1 MGCGVWGVG
10 RGVLLICI
18 LRFPPNESDVGGL
31 HHGEISSQLEI
42 QYLNWISTL
51 TFCVL
56 CTFFQTAYKQAST
69 AYKEIEEVWL
79 NTLPNIY
86 HQLVV

>member
-1 MGCGVWGVG
+1 MEFLV
-10 RGVLLICI
+10 ICV
-18 LRFPPNESDVGGL
+18 LRFTPNESDVGGL
-31 HHGEISSQLEI
+31 HHGETSSQLEI
-42 QYLNWISTL
+42 QYLNWISTP

-56 CTFFQTAYKQAST
+56 CKFFQTAYKQASI
-69 AYKEIEEVWL
+69 ANKEIEEVWL